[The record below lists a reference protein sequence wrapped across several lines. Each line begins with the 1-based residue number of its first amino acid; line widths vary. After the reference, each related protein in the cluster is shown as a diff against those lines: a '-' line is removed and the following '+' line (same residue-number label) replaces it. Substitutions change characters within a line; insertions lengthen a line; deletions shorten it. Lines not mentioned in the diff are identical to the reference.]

1 MDSHI
6 KKTSDFFQLLT
17 PQVIEENEKIVENLQ
32 ALNYAIEE
40 ASIKNIA
47 LTGSYGSGKSSILK
61 TLEDRH
67 KEHRYLRISLASF
80 NDPEFSK
87 ESNTAKLMSEESR
100 PKPVEQKKTD
110 SSKEDQ
116 TQENLERLLELS
128 ILQQIFYHVDHDKIP
143 DSRFK
148 RIISL
153 GADTILNFQIASIIW
168 ILSAWYLFFPNSL
181 RFETI
186 SFFNADILKLF
197 ALILFFVG
205 LAKLLSHFRRVYNNS
220 KVNKFNI
227 QSGEVEIDQE
237 VDQSILNKHIDEI
250 IYFFEVTPYNVVMIE
265 DLDRF
270 NNTAIF
276 SKLREIN
283 LLINNSEQIN
293 RTINFIYAVRD
304 DIFKD
309 SHRTKFFDFF
319 IPVIPVS
326 DPSNATDILTRN
338 FKKLDR
344 NVPNEDFLSDVASFI
359 PDMRFLNNVFNE
371 YLLYESNI
379 KANLSPEK
387 RLAIILYKNLYP
399 EDFISLQQGKGMLYE
414 VLRSRNKL
422 VKVITKDINE
432 EIIETKN
439 KLSALK
445 EDLLLQEKE
454 LRSIYINAIQNSVGN
469 SVGIKIEEIFRGFAS
484 LSNEEMF
491 NKIPKEEPIIHQ
503 CMDGPNRNH
512 SHFRQTNGKSLS
524 EIETSVNPK
533 LSYEE
538 RLNQIRH
545 KATEN
550 KYLQELTTQKKEL
563 SRLRHLNLGQLL
575 SKTIDH
581 KNFGDFEKDELVIY
595 LLKNGNI
602 DENYISYISHFYEGQ
617 ITVTDYEFYQNVIS
631 GTTNT
636 FDFQLMKTSN
646 LIQKMAP
653 RFFLREPVLN
663 LNLADQLI
671 KNQRKFEAK
680 YELFYQQVSNQS
692 ELSKDFILYYAEHGQ
707 YSGKFLAEVYQA
719 WPLVWEFLAKKVD
732 LEKKQRNYYLLLLL
746 QEVDT
751 EKLLETIP
759 NNGIKTFIIEDA
771 EILKLL
777 RKVSM
782 AKMQRLIEET
792 PIYFSQLDYSNEKEI
807 QSLLSYIL
815 STGHWKFT
823 ERLAMTA
830 CRFYIDPS
838 IAEKK
843 VKECPFTLLSSIK
856 ELSPVINKDIHHF
869 TEELLLE
876 KPFLK
881 EAPEALQRLL
891 NNSDILLEYKEKII
905 QLQDPGL
912 KIKRVK
918 EINKSEVQEM
928 LLKFGRVD
936 ATWVNV
942 LDYFKEREGID
953 VALITFL
960 NDYADLL
967 ILDESENSSVD
978 TFRKQLLLCN
988 EIELEAYKF
997 LIPFF
1002 FKNPVSSKGFE
1013 KLSQQKMAF
1022 LIENNIIA
1030 MNPEM
1035 FSLLKDHF
1043 EGYQIRLAEKH
1054 SQKFLQKLSLLTL
1067 DSVDL
1072 NQLILS
1078 DRVKDDF
1085 KYQVISNFKE
1095 TIPEMNEEAS
1105 QNLATI
1111 LLNKTTLGLPSSS
1124 ILHLIQSANSD
1135 KEAIKFLILYEEE
1148 LSEENLKK
1156 AVQKLPTRFH
1166 KVLRKRRRLELP
1178 RLEVYIDLGSL
1189 LERHHIATL
1198 KIKSKT
1204 ITITGS
1210 YK

>member
-1 MDSHI
+1 MNTPE
-6 KKTSDFFQLLT
+6 KKTSDFFQHLA
-17 PQVIEENEKIVENLQ
+17 PQVIEENEKILENLQ

-40 ASIKNIA
+40 PSIKNIA

-80 NDPEFSK
+80 NDPEFSN
-87 ESNTAKLMSEESR
+87 ESNTARPMSEEL
-100 PKPVEQKKTD
+100 KPVEQKIKD
-110 SSKEDQ
+110 SSSKEDQ
-116 TQENLERLLELS
+116 SQENLERLLELS
-128 ILQQIFYHVDHDKIP
+128 ILQQIFYHVNHDKIP

-153 GADTILNFQIASIIW
+153 DSDTLLNFQIASIIW

-186 SFFNADILKLF
+186 SFFNADILKLI

-220 KVNKFNI
+220 KVNKLNI
-227 QSGEVEIDQE
+227 QTGEVEIDQE

-250 IYFFEVTPYNVVMIE
+250 IYFFEVTNYNVIMIE

-270 NNTAIF
+270 NNIAIF

-338 FKKLDR
+338 FEKLDR
-344 NVPNEDFLSDVASFI
+344 KVPNENFLSDVASFI

-414 VLRSRNKL
+414 VLRSRNEL
-422 VKVITKDINE
+422 VKVITKNFNG
-432 EIIETKN
+432 EIAETKK

-445 EDLLLQEKE
+445 DDLLLQEKE
-454 LRSIYINAIQNSVGN
+454 LRSIYINAIQNSVRN
-469 SVGIKIEEIFRGFAS
+469 SVGIKIEETFRGFSA
-484 LSNEEMF
+484 LDDEEMF
-491 NKIPKEEPIIHQ
+491 NKIPTEVPILHRCIEGLH
-503 CMDGPNRNH
+503 RNY
-512 SHFRQTNGKSLS
+512 SNLSQANGKSFS
-524 EIETSVNPK
+524 EIETSVNPQ
-533 LSYEE
+533 LTYEE
-538 RLNQIRH
+538 RLNQIKN

-550 KYLQELTTQKKEL
+550 KYLQELTTQKKDL

-575 SKTIDH
+575 SRTKDR
-581 KNFGDFEKDELVIY
+581 KNFGYFEKDELVIY
-595 LLKNGNI
+595 LLKNGYI

-631 GTTNT
+631 ETTNP

-646 LIQKMAP
+646 LLQKMAP

-663 LNLADQLI
+663 LNLVDQLI
-671 KNQRKFEAK
+671 KDQRKFEVK
-680 YELFYQQVSNQS
+680 YELFFQQVSNQS
-692 ELSKDFILYYAEHGQ
+692 EPSKDFILYYAEHGQ

-719 WPLVWEFLAKKVD
+719 WPLVWEFLAKNVD
-732 LEKKQRNYYLLLLL
+732 LEKKQLNQYLLLLL

-751 EKLLETIP
+751 IKLLETIP
-759 NNGIKTFIIEDA
+759 NNGIKAFIIEDA
-771 EILKLL
+771 QILLLL
-777 RKVSM
+777 REISINKI
-782 AKMQRLIEET
+782 QRLIEET
-792 PIYFSQLDYSNEKEI
+792 PIFFSQLDYSEEKEI
-807 QSLLSYIL
+807 QSLLRYIL
-815 STGHWKFT
+815 STGHWEFT
-823 ERLAMTA
+823 ESMSWTA
-830 CRFYIDPS
+830 CRLYIDHS

-843 VKECPFTLLSSIK
+843 VNECPFTLLSSIK

-869 TEELLLE
+869 TEDLLLE
-876 KPFLK
+876 KLFLK
-881 EAPEALQRLL
+881 ESPEALQKLL

-905 QLQDPGL
+905 QLQDSGL

-918 EINKSEVQEM
+918 EINKPEVQEI
-928 LLKFGRVD
+928 LLKFGMAD

-942 LDYFKEREGID
+942 LDYFKEIERID
-953 VALITFL
+953 VALVTFL
-960 NDYADLL
+960 NDYAELL
-967 ILDESENSSVD
+967 ILDESEISSVD

-988 EIELEAYKF
+988 EIELEAYKV

-1002 FKNPVSSKGFE
+1002 FNKPVSSKGFE
-1013 KLSQQKMAF
+1013 NLSQKKMAF
-1022 LIENNIIA
+1022 LIESNIIA

-1043 EGYQIRLAEKH
+1043 EGYHIRLAEKH
-1054 SQKFLQKLSLLTL
+1054 SQQFLQKLSELTL
-1067 DSVDL
+1067 ESTDL

-1085 KYQVISNFKE
+1085 KYQLISNYKE

-1105 QNLATI
+1105 QNLTTI

-1166 KVLRKRRRLELP
+1166 KILRKRRRLELP
-1178 RLEVYIDLGSL
+1178 QSEVYIGLGNL

-1198 KIKSKT
+1198 KIKSET
-1204 ITITGS
+1204 IVITGS